1 MFPSLHIFLQINRN
15 YQIKAKSFKKKDST
29 SDEFYLVT
37 FVAWLYSMCGQ
48 DCETDIELDYSLRS
62 LDNWLSLQTNVTQS
76 LRTVTEDFLIKSFK
90 PRIEKLAQC
99 HFQKLYGGSLGSNT
113 LSEQE
118 NSALKRSPMGP
129 SNNSG
134 IDRSVAAT
142 VQYEKGRL
150 RGMMRDGLHSLSQ
163 TYMEDFDANDN
174 ENKTEDPMDGV
185 LSSHRN
191 ELSKVLVDH
200 ALSDVYR
207 QYDASAFYKYYVCSA
222 THFYVR
228 RSSWASPL
236 KNAQI
241 PKFDRTRVVTI
252 QNSKYTYKLMI
263 ETCPAISNVH

>member
-1 MFPSLHIFLQINRN
+1 
-15 YQIKAKSFKKKDST
+15 
-29 SDEFYLVT
+29 LV
-37 FVAWLYSMCGQ
+37 
-48 DCETDIELDYSLRS
+48 
-62 LDNWLSLQTNVTQS
+62 VTANQCNPQA

-90 PRIEKLAQC
+90 PQIEKLAQC

-118 NSALKRSPMGP
+118 NSALKRSRLGP

-163 TYMEDFDANDN
+163 SYMEDIDLNDN
-174 ENKTEDPMDGV
+174 ENETEDPMDGI

-191 ELSKVLVDH
+191 ELSKVLVDQ
-200 ALSDVYR
+200 ALSDVFR
-207 QYDASAFYKYYVCSA
+207 QYAASVFYKYYVFSD

-228 RSSWASPL
+228 QTSWANPV
-236 KNAQI
+236 KNAHI
-241 PKFDRTRVVTI
+241 PKFDRTRVGSI
-252 QNSKYTYKLMI
+252 KNSTYT
-263 ETCPAISNVH
+263 